1 MDADEI
7 VIEEVQR
14 HRAHYQVREKL
25 EPCDLQVFNVV
36 IPIEDAPMYLRRR
49 VASAALM
56 MIAISIS
63 PSLGQEGALVNGE
76 VTKIDEPA
84 GKVTIKHGPIAGLA
98 LNEDGKTDDFRPKDG
113 LLFNAL
119 KVGD

>member
-1 MDADEI
+1 
-7 VIEEVQR
+7 
-14 HRAHYQVREKL
+14 
-25 EPCDLQVFNVV
+25 
-36 IPIEDAPMYLRRR
+36 MYSHCR

-56 MIAISIS
+56 MIAIGIS
-63 PSLGQEGALVNGE
+63 PSFSQESAAVNGE

-84 GKVTIKHGPIAGLA
+84 GKVTIKHGPIASLN

-119 KVGD
+119 KVSDKIRFTAERTNGELTIVKLEKQ